1 MKRYLLLLI
10 PICSLCLLNA
20 CGGSSAPPVVPPS
33 ITTTEA
39 QVMAVPAIVGSP
51 YKFIFQAMSGGGA
64 GDPGPYTWQAVGL
77 PASGLSLDPTSGTV
91 SGTPTSKGSVAFSL
105 TNTDGAGHSS
115 AAVPFTITVNNPP
128 PPTINTTPP
137 PTVGVENHAYSFT
150 FTATAGYPPLAWTET
165 GALPAGLAFSTAGVI
180 SGTPTVIGSFP
191 IAVSAQDTH
200 GETAGPQNFTIQVL
214 LGLMQRGVWKRRA
227 TTIPRRYSTPA
238 KCS

>member
-20 CGGSSAPPVVPPS
+20 CGGSSAPPVVRPS

-51 YKFIFQAMSGGGA
+51 YKFIFPAMSGGGA

-128 PPTINTTPP
+128 PPTITTTQAQVTAAP
-137 PTVGVENHAYSFT
+137 VLIENSYSFSFAASGGLAPLSWSET
-150 FTATAGYPPLAWTET
+150 GNLPATLALSTGGVLSGTTAT
-165 GALPAGLAFSTAGVI
+165 S
-180 SGTPTVIGSFP
+180 GSFP
-191 IAVSAQDTH
+191 IAVVVQD
-200 GETAGPQNFTIQVL
+200 A
-214 LGLMQRGVWKRRA
+214 LGKKRLRR
-227 TTIPRRYSTPA
+227 TSLSPSRTRHHPRLTRHLRQL
-238 KCS
+238 